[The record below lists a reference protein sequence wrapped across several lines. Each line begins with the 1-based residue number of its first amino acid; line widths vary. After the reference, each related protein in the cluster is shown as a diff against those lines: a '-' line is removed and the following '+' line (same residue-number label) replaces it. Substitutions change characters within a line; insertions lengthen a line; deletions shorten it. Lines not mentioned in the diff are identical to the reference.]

1 MIRDSVLS
9 DLSVMKALRG
19 GVGKALSLSATDV
32 P

>member
-9 DLSVMKALRG
+9 DLSVTKAQRG
-19 GVGKALSLSATDV
+19 GAGKVLSLSATDV